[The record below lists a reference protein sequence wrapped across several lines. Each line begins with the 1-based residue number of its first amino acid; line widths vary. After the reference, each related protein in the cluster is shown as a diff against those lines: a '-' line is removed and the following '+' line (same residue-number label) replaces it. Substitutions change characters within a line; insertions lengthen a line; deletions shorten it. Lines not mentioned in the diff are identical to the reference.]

1 LLHGFVES
9 ITFKINMMKKIIL
22 LASVLIT
29 ITVNAQEKIGIG
41 IKVGQNLT
49 SVNSVA
55 VDRHTSSYHGGVA
68 FQIGLSDKISLV
80 PELLLSQTKLST
92 NPSIIAVLGDSRYKP
107 ETYHLNYLIVPL
119 LVQVKPFSS
128 LLLQAG
134 PQYGILIDQNKNAKD
149 NVELAFNQGE
159 FSFVGG
165 AKVNLGG
172 FFAYGRYVVGLQ
184 DISALQDQ
192 AKWKTTQWQLGIGMN
207 LFGF

>member
-1 LLHGFVES
+1 
-9 ITFKINMMKKIIL
+9 MKKFIL
-22 LASVLIT
+22 LA
-29 ITVNAQEKIGIG
+29 TVFIAFTAKAQEKVNIG

-55 VDRHTSSYHGGVA
+55 VDRHTASYHGGVT
-68 FQIGLSDKISLV
+68 FQIGLTDKISLV
-80 PELLLSQTKLST
+80 PEVLLSQTKLAT
-92 NPSIIAVLGDSRYKP
+92 NPNIMDVLGDNRYNP
-107 ETYHLNYLIVPL
+107 ETYHLSYMMVPL

-134 PQYGILIDQNKNAKD
+134 PQYGILIDQKKDGKENAQ
-149 NVELAFNQGE
+149 LAFKEGE

-172 FFAYGRYVVGLQ
+172 FFVYGRYVVGLQ

-192 AKWKTTQWQLGIGMN
+192 AKWKTRQWQLGIGMS

>member
-1 LLHGFVES
+1 MGLLHGLPL
-9 ITFKINMMKKIIL
+9 KINMMKKIIL
-22 LASVLIT
+22 LASIFVAF
-29 ITVNAQEKIGIG
+29 TVKAQEKLGIG

-55 VDRHTSSYHGGVA
+55 VDRHTASYHGGVT
-68 FQIGLSDKISLV
+68 FQIGLTDKISLV
-80 PELLLSQTKLST
+80 PEVLLSQTKLST
-92 NPSIIAVLGDSRYKP
+92 NPNIMEVLGDNKYNP
-107 ETYHLNYLIVPL
+107 ETYHLSYMMVPL

-134 PQYGILIDQNKNAKD
+134 PQYGILIDQKKD
-149 NVELAFNQGE
+149 GKENVQLAFKEGE

-172 FFAYGRYVVGLQ
+172 FFVYGRYVVGLQ

-192 AKWKTTQWQLGIGMN
+192 AKWKTRQWQLGIGMS

>member
-1 LLHGFVES
+1 
-9 ITFKINMMKKIIL
+9 MKKFIL
-22 LASVLIT
+22 LA
-29 ITVNAQEKIGIG
+29 TVFIAFAAKAQEKVNIG

-55 VDRHTSSYHGGVA
+55 VDRHTASYHGGVT
-68 FQIGLSDKISLV
+68 FQIGLTDKISLV
-80 PELLLSQTKLST
+80 PEVLLSQTKLAT
-92 NPSIIAVLGDSRYKP
+92 NPNIMDVLGDNRYNP
-107 ETYHLNYLIVPL
+107 ETYHLSYMMVPL

-134 PQYGILIDQNKNAKD
+134 PQYGILIDQKKDGKENAQ
-149 NVELAFNQGE
+149 LAFKEGE

-172 FFAYGRYVVGLQ
+172 FFVYGRYVVGLQ

-192 AKWKTTQWQLGIGMN
+192 AKWKTRQWQLGIWMS

>member
-1 LLHGFVES
+1 
-9 ITFKINMMKKIIL
+9 MKKFIL
-22 LASVLIT
+22 LA
-29 ITVNAQEKIGIG
+29 TVFIAFASKAQEKVNIG

-55 VDRHTSSYHGGVA
+55 VDRHTASYHGGIT
-68 FQIGLSDKISLV
+68 FQIGLTDKISLV
-80 PELLLSQTKLST
+80 PEVLLSQTKLAT
-92 NPSIIAVLGDSRYKP
+92 NPNIMDVLGDNRYNP
-107 ETYHLNYLIVPL
+107 ETYHLSYMMVPL

-134 PQYGILIDQNKNAKD
+134 PQYGILIDQKKDGKENAQ
-149 NVELAFNQGE
+149 LAFKEGE

-172 FFAYGRYVVGLQ
+172 FFVYGRYVVGLQ

-192 AKWKTTQWQLGIGMN
+192 AKWKTRQWQLGIGMS

>member
-1 LLHGFVES
+1 
-9 ITFKINMMKKIIL
+9 MKKYIL
-22 LASVLIT
+22 LA
-29 ITVNAQEKIGIG
+29 TVFIAFAAKAQEKVNIG

-55 VDRHTSSYHGGVA
+55 VDRHTASYHGGVT
-68 FQIGLSDKISLV
+68 FQIGLTDKISLV
-80 PELLLSQTKLST
+80 PEVLLSQTKLVT
-92 NPSIIAVLGDSRYKP
+92 NPNIMDVLGDKRYNP
-107 ETYHLNYLIVPL
+107 ETYHLSYMMVPL

-134 PQYGILIDQNKNAKD
+134 PQYGILIDQKKDGIENAQ
-149 NVELAFNQGE
+149 LAFKEGE

-172 FFAYGRYVVGLQ
+172 FFVYGRYVIGLQ

-192 AKWKTTQWQLGIGMN
+192 AKWKTRQWQLGIGMS
-207 LFGF
+207 LFGL

>member
-1 LLHGFVES
+1 
-9 ITFKINMMKKIIL
+9 MKKFIL
-22 LASVLIT
+22 LA
-29 ITVNAQEKIGIG
+29 TVFIAFAAKAQEKVNIG

-55 VDRHTSSYHGGVA
+55 VDRHTASYHGGVT
-68 FQIGLSDKISLV
+68 FQIGLTDKISLV
-80 PELLLSQTKLST
+80 PEVLLSQTKLAT
-92 NPSIIAVLGDSRYKP
+92 NPNIMDVLGDNRYNP
-107 ETYHLNYLIVPL
+107 ETYHLSYMMVPL

-134 PQYGILIDQNKNAKD
+134 PQYGILIDQKKDGKENAQ
-149 NVELAFNQGE
+149 LAFKEGE

-165 AKVNLGG
+165 ARVNLGG
-172 FFAYGRYVVGLQ
+172 FFVYGRYVVGLQ

-192 AKWKTTQWQLGIGMN
+192 AKWKTRQWQLGIGMS

>member
-1 LLHGFVES
+1 
-9 ITFKINMMKKIIL
+9 MKKFIL
-22 LASVLIT
+22 LA
-29 ITVNAQEKIGIG
+29 TVFIAFAAKAQEKVNIG

-55 VDRHTSSYHGGVA
+55 VDRHTASYHGGVT
-68 FQIGLSDKISLV
+68 FQIGLTDKISLV
-80 PELLLSQTKLST
+80 PEVLLSQTKLAT
-92 NPSIIAVLGDSRYKP
+92 NPNIMDVLGDNRYNP
-107 ETYHLNYLIVPL
+107 ETYHLSYMMVPL
-119 LVQVKPFSS
+119 LVQVKPFSF

-134 PQYGILIDQNKNAKD
+134 PQYGILIDQKKDGKENAQ
-149 NVELAFNQGE
+149 LAFKEGE

-172 FFAYGRYVVGLQ
+172 FFVYGRYVVGLQ

-192 AKWKTTQWQLGIGMN
+192 AKWKTRQWQLGIGMS